1 MSDAIK
7 SLSIILPVHND
18 AGTVVRSLA
27 SIESSLGYLAQG
39 RSEPPAGQVIVVD
52 DASTDG
58 SVAAVEGF
66 IADKKNYQLLRRP
79 TSGGAGAAR
88 NSGVAHANGELLFFL
103 DADDL
108 YLPPHLAVCGERMA
122 DSNIDF
128 VKTRVRMSDPVHP
141 DWQARIENSLTQNLC
156 IRRRCHD
163 FVGGFPDWHLFRRQ
177 DDQFIHVLAINRPT
191 DDVFYNDL
199 IFRLLKGVKIDK
211 ETVQYVRYP
220 GNALDRQYE
229 KFRRPPSEE
238 KLAEVPDQERFRLHL
253 AQTLTENRFRNLRG
267 RRPS

>member
-1 MSDAIK
+1 MSQSSG

-27 SIESSLGYLAQG
+27 SIEASLAYPAQG
-39 RSEPPAGQVIVVD
+39 RSQPVAGQVIVVD
-52 DASTDG
+52 DASTDA
-58 SVAAVEGF
+58 SMAAVEGF
-66 IADKKNYQLLRRP
+66 IAGKANYQLVRRA

-88 NSGVAHANGELLFFL
+88 NSGVAHASSELLFFL

-108 YLPPHLAVCGERMA
+108 YLPPHLAVCCERMA
-122 DSNIDF
+122 DPTIDF

-141 DWQARIENSLTQNLC
+141 EWRGRIENSLTQNLC

-177 DDQFIHVLAINRPT
+177 EDQYIHVLAINRPT

-199 IFRLLKGVKIDK
+199 IFRLLKGVKIET
-211 ETVQYVRYP
+211 ETVEYVRYP
-220 GNALDRQYE
+220 GNALDRQYQ
-229 KFRRPPSEE
+229 KFSRPPSEE
-238 KLAEVPDQERFRLHL
+238 NVAAVPDQERFRLHL
-253 AQTLTENRFRNLRG
+253 AQTLTENRYRNLRG
-267 RRPS
+267 RRS

>member
-1 MSDAIK
+1 MSQAPQ
-7 SLSIILPVHND
+7 SFSIILPVHND
-18 AGTVVRSLA
+18 ATTVPGSLA
-27 SIESSLGYLAQG
+27 SIESALAYLAERRPEQV
-39 RSEPPAGQVIVVD
+39 SGQVIVVD
-52 DASTDG
+52 DGSTDG
-58 SVAAVEGF
+58 SVAAVEAF
-66 IADKKNYQLLRRP
+66 IGNKANYRLIRRP
-79 TSGGAGAAR
+79 ASGGAGAAR
-88 NSGVAHANGELLFFL
+88 NSGVIHATGELLFFL

-108 YLPPHLAVCGERMA
+108 YLPPHLAVCCERMA
-122 DSNIDF
+122 DPAIDF

-141 DWQARIENSLTQNLC
+141 EWRARIENSLSQNLC

-177 DDQFIHVLAINRPT
+177 DEQFYHVLAINRPT

-199 IFRLLKGVKIDK
+199 IFRLLRGVKIET
-211 ETVQYVRYP
+211 ETVEYVRYP

-238 KLAEVPDQERFRLHL
+238 NLTAVPDQERFRLHL

-267 RRPS
+267 RRP